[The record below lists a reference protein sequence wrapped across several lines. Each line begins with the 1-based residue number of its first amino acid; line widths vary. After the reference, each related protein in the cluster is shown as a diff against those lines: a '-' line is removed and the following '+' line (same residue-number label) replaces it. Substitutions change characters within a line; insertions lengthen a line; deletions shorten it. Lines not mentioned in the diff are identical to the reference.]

1 MPIRPW
7 RCGAGARALRGLAL
21 AVAALCTCPLAQAG
35 ALAYCDPPAALSA
48 RQQDRLLRFA
58 AVVREVLDAS
68 GQRLAVVAR
77 SGLDLGPFGV
87 RYSHAGLSLLGSA
100 NAPWTVRQLYYACD
114 QRRPM
119 LFDQGLTGFV
129 LGTHDPT
136 QGYVSVLLLPE
147 ADAAALE
154 AVALDNARALRF
166 LGQTYSANAY
176 PFDARYQNCNQWVA
190 ELMAAAWAPL
200 SDESPER
207 PESDEAGRADGTA
220 PRPAAQR
227 WLQAQG
233 FVPHEFRLGLR
244 PLMWLAD
251 AVPWL
256 HSDDHP
262 EDNRARAVY
271 QVAMP
276 SAIDDFV
283 RQRAPGARRLEFC
296 HNATQVVVR
305 QGWQPLADGCVAGP
319 QDQVIALD

>member
-7 RCGAGARALRGLAL
+7 RRGAGARWLRGLSL
-21 AVAALCTCPLAQAG
+21 AVAALATGPLAQAG

-58 AVVREVLDAS
+58 AVVREALDAS

-129 LGTHDPT
+129 LGTHDPA

-154 AVALDNARALRF
+154 AVALDNARALQF

-200 SDESPER
+200 TLAT
-207 PESDEAGRADGTA
+207 EAA
-220 PRPAAQR
+220 PQDDPATGRPAAQR

-233 FVPHEFRLGLR
+233 FVPHEFALGLR

-262 EDNRARAVY
+262 EDNRARAVF

-283 RQRAPGARRLEFC
+283 RARAPGARRLEFC

-319 QDQVIALD
+319 QDQVITLD

>member
-1 MPIRPW
+1 MQARPW
-7 RCGAGARALRGLAL
+7 RPGAWARALRAL
-21 AVAALCTCPLAQAG
+21 AAAACALLAGPLAQAG

-58 AVVREVLDAS
+58 AVVRQTLDES

-100 NAPWTVRQLYYACD
+100 HAPWTVRQLYYACD

-129 LGTHDPT
+129 LGTHDAAL
-136 QGYVSVLLLPE
+136 GYVSVLLLPE

-154 AVALDNARALRF
+154 AVALDNAQVLRY
-166 LGQTYSANAY
+166 LGTTYSANAY
-176 PFDARYQNCNQWVA
+176 PFDARYQNCNQWLA
-190 ELMAAAWAPL
+190 ELMAAAWAPVGG
-200 SDESPER
+200 
-207 PESDEAGRADGTA
+207 EAA

-233 FVPHEFRLGLR
+233 FVPHDFQLGLR
-244 PLMWLAD
+244 PLLWLAD
-251 AVPWL
+251 TVPWL
-256 HSDDHP
+256 HNDDHP
-262 EDNRARAVY
+262 EANQARALY

-276 SAIDDFV
+276 SAIDAFV

-305 QGWQPLADGCVAGP
+305 QGWLPLADGCVAGP